1 MNRKIKTHSVFIVTL
16 TLTFVLSCYMPDWLL
31 PEDQGEPHGNGST
44 DTGAKTELVTVVNE
58 NVPYFT
64 DADKASTEF
73 FETHEPLDELGRVGV
88 AFARISY
95 ENMPTEERDFSL
107 KTKPTGWVQVRYS
120 VVSGGWLYNRAHIIG
135 YQLTGGKDDPLN
147 LMTGTREFNT
157 PGMLQF
163 ENITADHMKDRHNH
177 HILYRVT
184 PDFGEGD
191 NLLAYGVLMESDCI
205 ECDDADYCVY
215 IANIQTGV
223 VLDYA
228 TGNSS
233 LAP

>member
-1 MNRKIKTHSVFIVTL
+1 MRRKTIIHSILIVTF
-16 TLTFVLSCYMPDWLL
+16 TLTFALSCSMPNWLL
-31 PEDQGEPHGNGST
+31 PEQEETPGSGNI
-44 DTGAKTELVTVVNE
+44 DTGTNSELVTVIND
-58 NVPYFT
+58 NVPFFT
-64 DADKASTEF
+64 DEDKSSTKF

-95 ENMPTEERDFSL
+95 ANMPTEERDFTL
-107 KTKPTGWVQVRYS
+107 KTKPTGWKQVRYS

-163 ENITADHMKDRHNH
+163 ENITADHMRDFRTH
-177 HILYRVT
+177 HVLYRVS
-184 PDFGEGD
+184 PDFGDGD

-205 ECDDADYCVY
+205 ECDDADYCVF

-223 VLDYA
+223 ILDYA
-228 TGNSS
+228 TGESS
-233 LAP
+233 LSQ